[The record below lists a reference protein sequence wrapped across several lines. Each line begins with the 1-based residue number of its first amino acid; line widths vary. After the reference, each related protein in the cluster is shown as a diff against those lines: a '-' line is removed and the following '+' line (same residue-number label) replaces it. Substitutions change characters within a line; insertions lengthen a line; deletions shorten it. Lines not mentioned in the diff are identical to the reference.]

1 MAKKKRVKWY
11 NLAYSDDD
19 SRTVQITL
27 KEFEKESDRP

>member
-1 MAKKKRVKWY
+1 MAKKRVKWY

-27 KEFEKESDRP
+27 KEFEKESDKP